1 MNIRRFVGK
10 CLSAS
15 YVVRTRAQ
23 PSFSQAGEDQVA
35 RYLFE
40 KLNIAR
46 PTYLD
51 IGANHPVLGNNTYYF
66 YLRGSK
72 GVCIEPDPEYHALIS
87 KNRGRDVVLQAG
99 IGSEAATEALL
110 YVFPH
115 PYSGWNTFSEEEAIS
130 RRKESGV
137 AFVKTLKIPLL
148 TINSVIEKHFDP
160 HPNFISI
167 DVEGMDLAIL
177 RSLDFF
183 RFKPEVIC
191 AETITFSTRN
201 EETKLDDIADFLRGK
216 GYFVFGDTR
225 INTIFCREDAYKSAI
240 P

>member
-15 YVVRTRAQ
+15 YIVRTRAQ
-23 PSFSQAGEDQVA
+23 PSFSQAGEDQVV

-40 KLNIAR
+40 MLNIAR

-51 IGANHPVLGNNTYYF
+51 IGTNHPIIGNNTYYF
-66 YLRGSK
+66 YMRGSK
-72 GVCIEPDPEYHALIS
+72 GVCVEPDPGYHALIG
-87 KNRGRDVVLQAG
+87 KKRGRDVVLQAG
-99 IGSEAATEALL
+99 IGCEEEAEALL
-110 YVFPH
+110 YIFPH
-115 PYSGWNTFSEEEAIS
+115 PYSGWNTFSGEEAIN

-137 AFVKTLKIPLL
+137 AFVNTLKIPLV

-167 DVEGMDLAIL
+167 DVEGMDLDIL
-177 RSLDFF
+177 RSLDFTRF
-183 RFKPEVIC
+183 RPEVIC

-201 EETKLDDIADFLRGK
+201 EERKLDDIAIFLK
-216 GYFVFGDTR
+216 DEGYFVFGDTR
-225 INTIFCREDAYKSAI
+225 INTIFCREDAYKGTTA
-240 P
+240 